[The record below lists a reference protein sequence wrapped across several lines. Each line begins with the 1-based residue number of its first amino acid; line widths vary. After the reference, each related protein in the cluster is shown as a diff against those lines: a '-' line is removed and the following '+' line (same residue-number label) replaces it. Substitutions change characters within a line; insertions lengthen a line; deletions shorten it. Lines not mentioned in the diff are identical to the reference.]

1 MLNDFFNDAKT
12 KKVTPFP
19 KIEKKGTISAGF
31 VESTP
36 VVWKGRLLRFEWVRG
51 YAWDNSQSKSGE
63 NQGFFHFADM
73 ETNEPTEPFAF
84 GYSFG
89 CAHVENDR
97 MYVYGTR
104 GAAAGH
110 AVDTFVSDDLK
121 TWKKIGALEFPEEF
135 TVYNTSVCKGPDKYV
150 MAIEIG
156 GKNPLIGTVFTC
168 FFAVSNDLANWQ
180 LLPMDKYEYSKERYT
195 ACPVLRYVDG
205 FYYMIYLER
214 MPLHRYV
221 PYIVR
226 TKDFM
231 YYEVGIKSP
240 VMWFDDDD
248 RKIYKKEWMTE
259 KDLELVK
266 NSVNINNSDVDVCE
280 FNGKTVIMYS
290 WGNQA
295 SQEFLAVAEYNG
307 TLKEFF
313 ESFFN

>member
-1 MLNDFFNDAKT
+1 MLNDYFNEIRT
-12 KKVTPFP
+12 KKITQFP
-19 KIEKKGTISAGF
+19 KIEKKGTISASF

-36 VVWKGRLLRFEWVRG
+36 VVWKGRLLRFEWVHRN
-51 YAWDNSQSKSGE
+51 AWDQTKNMLEE
-63 NQGFFHFADM
+63 NQGYFHFADM
-73 ETNEPTEPFAF
+73 ETNEASEPFAY

-89 CAHVENDR
+89 CAHVENDK
-97 MYVYGTR
+97 MYAFGTR
-104 GAAAGH
+104 GVLAGH
-110 AVDTFVSDDLK
+110 AIDTFVSDDLK
-121 TWKKIGALEFPEEF
+121 TWKKIGELEIPEEF

-150 MAIEIG
+150 MAIEMG
-156 GKNPLIGTVFTC
+156 GKSPLIGTVFTC
-168 FFAVSNDLANWQ
+168 FFAVSDDLANWE
-180 LLPMDKYEYSKERYT
+180 LLPMDKYEHSKERYT

-226 TKDFM
+226 TKDFALF
-231 YYEVGIKSP
+231 ELGIKNP
-240 VMWFDDDD
+240 VMWFDDND
-248 RKIYKKEWMTE
+248 RKIYKKEWMSE
-259 KDLELVK
+259 KEIELTK
-266 NSVNINNSDVDVCE
+266 NSVNINNSDLDVCE

-295 SQEFLAVAEYNG
+295 TQEFLAVAEYEG